1 MPKIYTQN
9 QHLQNQIKWNVWKEM
24 LRETIDSD
32 LKEAMRN
39 REALKRTVLRTML
52 SEIRNAEIN
61 SQTTLDDEGI
71 ISVLTKQVQQRK
83 DSVEAYEAANR
94 QDLVAKETEEIN
106 IISVYLPEQLPQE
119 EIEQIIDS
127 AISQSGAA
135 SLDDMGKIMGLV
147 MPQVRGRADG
157 KIVNTIVTSKLRAL

>member
-1 MPKIYTQN
+1 
-9 QHLQNQIKWNVWKEM
+9 M
-24 LRETIDSD
+24 LRETLDSD

-39 REALKRTVLRTML
+39 KEALKRTVLRTML

-94 QDLVAKETEEIN
+94 QDLVAKESEEIN

-127 AISQSGAA
+127 AISQSGAS
-135 SLDDMGKIMGLV
+135 SLDDIGKIMGLV

>member
-1 MPKIYTQN
+1 
-9 QHLQNQIKWNVWKEM
+9 M
-24 LRETIDSD
+24 LRETLDSD

-39 REALKRTVLRTML
+39 KEALKRTVLRTML

-127 AISQSGAA
+127 AISQSGAS

>member
-1 MPKIYTQN
+1 
-9 QHLQNQIKWNVWKEM
+9 M

-106 IISVYLPEQLPQE
+106 ILSVYLPEQLPQE

>member
-1 MPKIYTQN
+1 
-9 QHLQNQIKWNVWKEM
+9 M

-127 AISQSGAA
+127 AISQSGAS

>member
-1 MPKIYTQN
+1 
-9 QHLQNQIKWNVWKEM
+9 M

-61 SQTTLDDEGI
+61 SQTTLDEEGI

-127 AISQSGAA
+127 AIAQSGAS

>member
-1 MPKIYTQN
+1 
-9 QHLQNQIKWNVWKEM
+9 M

-39 REALKRTVLRTML
+39 REALKRTGLRTML

-127 AISQSGAA
+127 AISQSGAS

>member
-1 MPKIYTQN
+1 
-9 QHLQNQIKWNVWKEM
+9 M
-24 LRETIDSD
+24 LRETLDSD

-39 REALKRTVLRTML
+39 KEALKRTVLRTML

-94 QDLVAKETEEIN
+94 QDLVAKESEEIN

-119 EIEQIIDS
+119 EIEQIIES
-127 AISQSGAA
+127 AISQSGAS

>member
-1 MPKIYTQN
+1 MI
-9 QHLQNQIKWNVWKEM
+9 
-24 LRETIDSD
+24 RETLDSD

-39 REALKRTVLRTML
+39 KEALKRTVLRTML

-94 QDLVAKETEEIN
+94 QDLVAKESEEIN

-127 AISQSGAA
+127 AISQSGTS

>member
-1 MPKIYTQN
+1 
-9 QHLQNQIKWNVWKEM
+9 M
-24 LRETIDSD
+24 LRETLDSD

-94 QDLVAKETEEIN
+94 QDLVAKESEEIN

-127 AISQSGAA
+127 AISQSGAS

>member
-1 MPKIYTQN
+1 
-9 QHLQNQIKWNVWKEM
+9 M
-24 LRETIDSD
+24 LRETLDSD
-32 LKEAMRN
+32 LKQAMRN
-39 REALKRTVLRTML
+39 KEALKRTVLRTML

-94 QDLVAKETEEIN
+94 QDLVEKETAEIN

-119 EIEQIIDS
+119 EVEQIIEDV
-127 AISQSGAA
+127 ISQSGSS
-135 SLDDMGKIMGLV
+135 SLDDMGKVMGLV
-147 MPQVRGRADG
+147 MPQVKGRADG
-157 KIVNTIVTSKLRAL
+157 KIVNAIVTKKLREL

>member
-1 MPKIYTQN
+1 
-9 QHLQNQIKWNVWKEM
+9 M
-24 LRETIDSD
+24 LRETLDSD
-32 LKEAMRN
+32 LKQAMRN
-39 REALKRTVLRTML
+39 KEALKRTVLRTML

-94 QDLVAKETEEIN
+94 QDLVEKETAEIN

-119 EIEQIIDS
+119 EIEQIIENV
-127 AISQSGAA
+127 ISQSGSS
-135 SLDDMGKIMGLV
+135 SLDDMGKVMGLV
-147 MPQVRGRADG
+147 MPQVKGRADG
-157 KIVNTIVTSKLRAL
+157 KIVNAIVTKKLREL

>member
-1 MPKIYTQN
+1 
-9 QHLQNQIKWNVWKEM
+9 M
-24 LRETIDSD
+24 LRETLDSD
-32 LKEAMRN
+32 LKQAMRN
-39 REALKRTVLRTML
+39 KEALKRTVLRTML

-61 SQTTLDDEGI
+61 SQATLDDEGI

-94 QDLVAKETEEIN
+94 QDLVEKETAEIN

-119 EIEQIIDS
+119 EVEQIIEDV
-127 AISQSGAA
+127 ISQSGSS
-135 SLDDMGKIMGLV
+135 SLDDMGKVMGLV

-157 KIVNTIVTSKLRAL
+157 KIVNAIVTKKLREL

>member
-1 MPKIYTQN
+1 
-9 QHLQNQIKWNVWKEM
+9 M
-24 LRETIDSD
+24 LRETLDSD

-39 REALKRTVLRTML
+39 KEALKRTVLRTML

-61 SQTTLDDEGI
+61 SQTTLDEEGI

-94 QDLVAKETEEIN
+94 QDLVAKESEEIN

-127 AISQSGAA
+127 AISQSGAS

>member
-1 MPKIYTQN
+1 
-9 QHLQNQIKWNVWKEM
+9 M
-24 LRETIDSD
+24 LRETLDSE
-32 LKEAMRN
+32 LKQAMRN
-39 REALKRTVLRTML
+39 KEALKRTVLRTML

-94 QDLVAKETEEIN
+94 QDLVEKETAEIN

-119 EIEQIIDS
+119 EVEQIIEDL
-127 AISQSGAA
+127 ISQSGSS
-135 SLDDMGKIMGLV
+135 SLDDMGKVMGLV
-147 MPQVRGRADG
+147 MPQVKGRADG
-157 KIVNTIVTSKLRAL
+157 KIVNAIVTKKLREL

>member
-1 MPKIYTQN
+1 
-9 QHLQNQIKWNVWKEM
+9 M
-24 LRETIDSD
+24 LRETLDSD

-39 REALKRTVLRTML
+39 KEALKRTVLRTML

-94 QDLVAKETEEIN
+94 QDLVAKESEEIN

-127 AISQSGAA
+127 AISQSGAS

-157 KIVNTIVTSKLRAL
+157 KIVNSIVTSKLREL

>member
-1 MPKIYTQN
+1 
-9 QHLQNQIKWNVWKEM
+9 M
-24 LRETIDSD
+24 LRETLDSD

-39 REALKRTVLRTML
+39 KEALKRTVLRTML

-61 SQTTLDDEGI
+61 SQTTLDDEGL

-94 QDLVAKETEEIN
+94 QDLVAKESEEIN

-127 AISQSGAA
+127 AISQSGAS